1 MKITQSRDVAAEPV
15 TTEGAQGVTIRWLI
29 TKEDGAPRFA
39 MRLFEIAPG
48 GRTPLHTHANE
59 HEVFVLEGAGTVWQ
73 EGKDVPL
80 RPGSAVFVPGGEMH
94 CFKNS
99 GDSVFRFLCLVPVF

>member
-1 MKITQSRDVAAEPV
+1 MKITRSLDVPAEPV

-48 GRTPLHTHANE
+48 GRTPLHTHSNE
-59 HEVFVLEGAGTVWQ
+59 HEVFVLEGEGTVWR
-73 EGKDVPL
+73 EGGDAPL
-80 RPGSAVFVPGGEMH
+80 SPGSAVFVPGEERH
-94 CFKNS
+94 CFRNA
-99 GDSVFRFLCLVPVF
+99 GDSVFRFLCLVPV